1 MGVLWGRGESGACGR
16 VGVSIEEEEEGEEE
30 EEDDD
35 EEEEEEEEGFICY
48 QKGDNTVN
56 VFVAGFGERSGS
68 CGLACSVQ

>member
-1 MGVLWGRGESGACGR
+1 VGVLWGRGESGACGR
-16 VGVSIEEEEEGEEE
+16 VGVSIEEEEGE
-30 EEDDD
+30 